1 MAEAIKSRTPKC
13 ARCRNHGYT
22 VNVKGHKG
30 FCPHKSCACD
40 LCGLV
45 KERQEV
51 SKRQIKLRRQQH
63 QEEMMGMYVPVPP
76 SIFSQGSVCEWIF
89 LFFWSLYEHLL
100 STSSRNEPLSA

>member
-1 MAEAIKSRTPKC
+1 MAEAVKSRTPKC

-22 VNVKGHKG
+22 VNLKGHKG
-30 FCPHKSCACD
+30 FCPHKSCTCE

-76 SIFSQGSVCEWIF
+76 SIFSQGSICKLV
-89 LFFWSLYEHLL
+89 LVVDLAVRVRG
-100 STSSRNEPLSA
+100 TSSWKGSIV